1 MGRKRKKQE
10 VGAISTPARALC
22 WTSHSP
28 SSMRGCCGKD
38 AQLPAWEWY

>member
-10 VGAISTPARALC
+10 VGAISTPALC
-22 WTSHSP
+22 WTSDSH